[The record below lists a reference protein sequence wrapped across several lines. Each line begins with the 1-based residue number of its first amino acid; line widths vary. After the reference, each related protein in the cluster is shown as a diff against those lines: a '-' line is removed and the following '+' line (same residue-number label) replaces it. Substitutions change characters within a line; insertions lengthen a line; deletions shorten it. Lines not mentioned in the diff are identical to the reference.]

1 MSSTTLCENQ
11 GRVLTFGSPSKQI
24 ECVLEKKGTMFA
36 KDSVARIYS
45 NKTNIMVKLIAE

>member
-45 NKTNIMVKLIAE
+45 NKTNIMVKPIVE